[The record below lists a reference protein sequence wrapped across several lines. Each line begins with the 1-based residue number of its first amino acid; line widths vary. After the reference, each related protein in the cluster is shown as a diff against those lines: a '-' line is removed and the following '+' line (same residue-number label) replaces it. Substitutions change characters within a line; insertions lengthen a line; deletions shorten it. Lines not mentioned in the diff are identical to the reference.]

1 MENIINDILKN
12 AIVSFAL
19 PAIINIIRYFYNKLK
34 YSKNKWIVKEKEQN
48 YMLDDQ
54 MNFWIFQ
61 LVKNS
66 MYPLILVMF
75 NFYVSLF
82 ICFYKDGIG
91 IKLADV
97 IVLVLCIVIY
107 IMYFS
112 LHNVKIN
119 GKNKDYSY
127 VALIILGISAGAIIE
142 VSLAPIAATSKG
154 KIVYTFSCIV
164 ITVGQII
171 VNEIALSRTKVYGK
185 YAYDKCNLYMLM
197 KVLLMCLEVVFILL
211 PIVCGAANFFET
223 MEYVCTTFMFILLTS
238 ELKILHDG
246 QLRQLE
252 KKIYLKDGTIMTT
265 CSGINEGENKTI
277 EWKENTGTISIE
289 NSSIKKIAYFN
300 HFNPK
305 EVKKR
310 TLTLSDGTSVSGYRY
325 RLRNNSE
332 WYGLCTRSNGGL
344 EIELYPKDMVNIKQD
359 ENW

>member
-1 MENIINDILKN
+1 MKNIINDILN
-12 AIVSFAL
+12 NMLVTLILSVF
-19 PAIINIIRYFYNKLK
+19 INIYNKIK
-34 YSKNKWIVKEKEQN
+34 YSQDKCIVKEKEQN

-54 MNFWIFQ
+54 MNFLIFQ
-61 LVKNS
+61 FVKNS

-75 NFYVSLF
+75 NFYVALF

-97 IVLVLCIVIY
+97 IVLVLFIVIY
-107 IMYFS
+107 IIYFS
-112 LHNVKIN
+112 LQNVKIN
-119 GKNKDYSY
+119 VKSKDYSY
-127 VALIILGISAGAIIE
+127 VMLIILGISVGAIIE
-142 VSLAPIAATSKG
+142 ISLAPIAATSKG

-164 ITVGQII
+164 VTAGQII
-171 VNEIALSRTKVYGK
+171 ANEIALSKTKVYGK
-185 YAYDKCNLYMLM
+185 YVCEKYNLFMIM
-197 KVLLMCLEVVFILL
+197 KVLLMCIEAVIILL
-211 PIVCGAANFFET
+211 PIIYDAVNFLNI
-223 MEYVCTTFMFILLTS
+223 MEYVCITFMLILLTI
-238 ELKILHDG
+238 ELGILHQG

-277 EWKENTGTISIE
+277 EWKENTDTISIE
-289 NSSIKKIAYFN
+289 NSRIIKIAYFN

-310 TLTLSDGTSVSGYRY
+310 TLTLNDGTSVSGYRY